1 MIMTVVKMLAFLS
14 VAEAFQVTAMGGRA
28 MTRSRSV
35 EAKVGLIYSTT
46 TGNTETVAGYVAAAT
61 GAEMTDI
68 ADCSPDDLMAFD
80 GLICGAPTWH
90 TGADTERSGTAWDD
104 FLYGDL
110 ASMDMSGKK
119 VAVFGLGDQAGYGD
133 NFCDAMDEL
142 TSCFKKQGA
151 EIVGAW
157 STDGYDHEESK
168 SIDGGKFVGLACDE
182 DNQPDLSE
190 ERVKAW
196 VAQLKGEGMAI

>member
-1 MIMTVVKMLAFLS
+1 MTVVKMLAF
-14 VAEAFQVTAMGGRA
+14 VAVANAYQLTPMGGRA
-28 MTRSRSV
+28 MARAGAI

-61 GAEMTDI
+61 GAEMQDI
-68 ADCSPDDLMAFD
+68 ADVSTDDLMAFD

-110 ASMDMSGKK
+110 ASMDLKGKK

-142 TSCFKKQGA
+142 VSCFSKQGA
-151 EIVGAW
+151 EIIGSW
-157 STDGYDHEESK
+157 SADGYDHMESK
-168 SIDGGKFVGLACDE
+168 SIDGDGKFVGLPCDE

-190 ERVKAW
+190 ERAKTW
-196 VAQLKGEGMAI
+196 VDQLKSEGMPF